1 MPTAATILADLRGRY
16 GASRVVLTADEVAE
30 SLGEAPDGWD
40 AIRRSRGFPL
50 AVKRIAGRPV
60 VSIYDFADWMAGA
73 FAPPPEKS
81 RLPAPKRERESLA
94 KAIFALRVQQDFL
107 DGLAAHLTRIE
118 MTGTDAPDGPPV
130 SVSTPSV

>member
-30 SLGEAPDGWD
+30 SLGEAPEGWD
-40 AIRRSRGFPL
+40 AIRKSRGFPL
-50 AVKRIAGRPV
+50 AVKRIAGKPV
-60 VSIYDFADWMAGA
+60 VSIYDFADWQAGA

-81 RLPAPKRERESLA
+81 RLPAPKRQRASLA
-94 KAIFALRVQQDFL
+94 KSILALRTQQDFL

-118 MTGTDAPDGPPV
+118 MTKPGVTDETSKA
-130 SVSTPSV
+130 SAPSV